1 MNHQR
6 HERRGLI
13 ILLVLSMLVLFLIM
27 GTTLLVIATRA
38 RTASRAFLAASDKS
52 EAAAP
57 ILPRMIL
64 DEALLL
70 LIRGSLDLGPPAPAG
85 AETVIR
91 ESLLGDMY
99 GYTSTAN
106 ATEKNRVP
114 FRDGRADAPPLPS
127 PYGEPYDAYDDSN
140 PFLSQIS
147 STGTVQRAAF
157 QPVGFM
163 GERQVDN
170 DGDGVLDGLWFAT
183 TSNGTRLFG
192 DATSSGGSQLSFRV
206 SYLVLDLDGRI
217 NVNAHGGSGT
227 PTPLGPA
234 SLDPSAITGIDT
246 LSYLR
251 SGSTPGGGTGTR
263 NLPIVP
269 QNLRQSPL
277 LSGTLGIPG
286 RGGEPYTLR
295 LDLNANAQADLT
307 GSVPANNPFTL
318 SELERVLRPFDSDW
332 ATLPPRLASMVTDL
346 DGAARRKLTTDS
358 WDVPFMTGLAAPAAG
373 QPPRVRFDL
382 TSKQWGAR
390 PAGLNMND
398 DADKAKYANELFD
411 SINSI
416 KFVLPVLTP
425 PAGTEQWCANVAEYW
440 ALSANQP
447 AQPMT
452 VGGVPGLTGVVP
464 SDFPARV
471 GAPPE
476 EVGLDVNWSGGAGT
490 EKEILSAADLLAVP
504 EGSKLEIDAKFPPL
518 PAGRD
523 PAVSPIVSLA
533 SKPGNQAIL
542 EAVGIPSPFTATTQN
557 ERSVTLPVGVNVT
570 RPIPVREPGRVNV
583 NTCSDDAWEAVCGDN
598 RARDSVA
605 MESAWDVLKHG
616 WANLDSTSDI
626 TTFTRSRGNR
636 LAMAATVR
644 SNVFAVWITLEV
656 SDDALDAG
664 PPTLFRLFA
673 IVDRSIP
680 VNYAR
685 GVNTVRGAD
694 GAGVQ
699 TTTDVRNIIRLKRYL
714 N

>member
-6 HERRGLI
+6 HESRGFV
-13 ILLVLSMLVLFLIM
+13 ILLVLSMLVLFLM
-27 GTTLLVIATRA
+27 LGVTLLVIATRA
-38 RTASRAFLAASDKS
+38 RTASRAFLAASDKPD
-52 EAAAP
+52 AAAP
-57 ILPRMIL
+57 ILPRTIL

-70 LIRGSLDLGPPAPAG
+70 LIRGSSDAGPPTPAG

-114 FRDGRADAPPLPS
+114 FRDGRADTPPLPS
-127 PYGEPYDAYDDSN
+127 PYGEPYDAFDDSN
-140 PFLSQIS
+140 PFLSQVGS
-147 STGTVQRAAF
+147 DDGTVRRAAF
-157 QPVGFM
+157 QPVGFL
-163 GERQVDN
+163 GIYEVDN
-170 DGDGVLDGLWFAT
+170 DLDGVLDGLWCST
-183 TSNGTRLFG
+183 ISNGTRLFG
-192 DATSSGGSQLSFRV
+192 AATSSSGSQLSFRV

-217 NVNAHGGSGT
+217 NVNAHGGSGA

-234 SLDPSAITGIDT
+234 TLDPSTITGNDT
-246 LSYLR
+246 LAFIR
-251 SGSTPGGGTGTR
+251 SGSTPSGGNGAR
-263 NLPIVP
+263 NVPIVP

-277 LSGTLGIPG
+277 LSGTRGIPG

-295 LDLNANAQADLT
+295 LDRNANTRADLT
-307 GSVPANNPFTL
+307 AGLVNNPFTV

-346 DGAARRKLTTDS
+346 DGAARRTLTTDS

-373 QPPRVRFDL
+373 QAPRPKFDL
-382 TSKQWGAR
+382 TSYQWGAR
-390 PAGLNMND
+390 PAGLRKND
-398 DADKAKYANELFD
+398 AADKEKYANELFD
-411 SINSI
+411 CI
-416 KFVLPVLTP
+416 KVVFPAPAP

-440 ALSANQP
+440 ALSGNTP

-452 VGGVPGLTGVVP
+452 VGDVPGLTGVVP
-464 SDFPARV
+464 SDF
-471 GAPPE
+471 E
-476 EVGLDVNWSGGAGT
+476 DVNWSGGVGT
-490 EKEILSAADLLAVP
+490 EEEILSAADLLAVP
-504 EGSKLEIDAKFPPL
+504 EGSKAEIAAKFPP
-518 PAGRD
+518 P
-523 PAVSPIVSLA
+523 PAVREPAIFPIVSLA
-533 SKPGNQAIL
+533 SKAGNRVIL
-542 EAVGIPSPFTATTQN
+542 EAVGIPSPFTATSQN
-557 ERSVTLPVGVNVT
+557 ERSFTLPVSANGT

-583 NTCSDDAWEAVCGDN
+583 NTCSDDAWQAVCGDT

-616 WANLDSTSDI
+616 WPANNIASDI
-626 TTFTRSRGNR
+626 TEFNRARGNR
-636 LAMAATVR
+636 LAMIATMR

-664 PPTLFRLFA
+664 PPRLFRLFA
-673 IVDRSIP
+673 ILDRSIP

-685 GVNTVRGAD
+685 GINTVRGPD

-699 TTTDVRNIIRLKRYL
+699 TTTDVRSIIRLKRYL

>member
-13 ILLVLSMLVLFLIM
+13 ILLVLSMLVLFLVM
-27 GTTLLVIATRA
+27 GATLLVIATRA

-52 EAAAP
+52 DAAAP
-57 ILPRMIL
+57 ILPRTIL

-85 AETVIR
+85 AETIIR

-99 GYTSTAN
+99 GYTSVAD

-114 FRDGRADAPPLPS
+114 FRDGLNDTPPLVS
-127 PYGEPYDAYDDSN
+127 PYGESHDAFDDDN
-140 PFLSQIS
+140 PFLSKVS
-147 STGTVQRAAF
+147 SDGTVQRAAF
-157 QPVGFM
+157 QPVGFS
-163 GERQVDN
+163 GSYQVDN
-170 DGDGVLDGLWFAT
+170 DGDGVLDGLWFPT
-183 TSNGTRLFG
+183 TPSGTKLFG

-217 NVNAHGGSGT
+217 NVNAHGESVVGAS
-227 PTPLGPA
+227 LYGPA
-234 SLDPSAITGIDT
+234 SVDPSAITGNET
-246 LSYLR
+246 LTFIQSYTSPLGG
-251 SGSTPGGGTGTR
+251 SGAR
-263 NLPIVP
+263 NHAIIPRNV
-269 QNLRQSPL
+269 RQSPVL
-277 LSGTLGIPG
+277 AATSRSIPG

-295 LDLNANAQADLT
+295 LDLNGNAQADLT
-307 GSVPANNPFTL
+307 GSVPANNPFTV

-346 DGAARRKLTTDS
+346 DGAARRTLTTDS
-358 WDVPFMTGLAAPAAG
+358 WDVPFMTGRAAPPAG
-373 QPPRVRFDL
+373 GTIRPKFDL
-382 TSKQWGAR
+382 TGKQWGAR
-390 PAGLNMND
+390 PAGLDKNA
-398 DADKAKYANELFD
+398 DADKATYANELFD
-411 SINSI
+411 SIQVVFPAS
-416 KFVLPVLTP
+416 TP

-440 ALSANQP
+440 ALSANKP
-447 AQPMT
+447 AVPMT
-452 VGGVPGLTGVVP
+452 VGGVPDLTGVVP

-476 EVGLDVNWSGGAGT
+476 EVGLDVNWSGGAG
-490 EKEILSAADLLAVP
+490 KETQILSAADLLAVP
-504 EGSKLEIDAKFPPL
+504 KGSKAEIEALFPPL

-523 PAVSPIVSLA
+523 PTTDPIVSLA
-533 SKPGNQAIL
+533 SEAGNQRIL
-542 EAVGIPSPFTATTQN
+542 DAVGVPSPFTATTQN
-557 ERSVTLPVGVNVT
+557 ERSLNLDVGANA
-570 RPIPVREPGRVNV
+570 PQAIPVREPGRVNV
-583 NTCSDDAWEAVCGDN
+583 NTCSDEVWEAVCGDA
-598 RARDSVA
+598 RAKDAVTMTSTWGIVKH
-605 MESAWDVLKHG
+605 AWDAGDATNDVTG
-616 WANLDSTSDI
+616 V
-626 TTFTRSRGNR
+626 RRERGNR
-636 LAMAATVR
+636 LALAATVR

-685 GVNTVRGAD
+685 GVNTVQGLD

-699 TTTDVRNIIRLKRYL
+699 ATTDVRNIIRLKRYL